1 MKIFFALLMAAVIS
15 GLSGC
20 ALWNDWFD
28 REKPLVITELQRLQ
42 ACGSQGPV
50 PRVDYFED
58 SGSVRAWEHERGV
71 QLTDL
76 DPRIEGPF
84 ALVEVGERGLQGYGV
99 LVSRDAVI
107 HSDGLLV
114 LRSTFF
120 YAAQIRGRRAE
131 ASPCV
136 LLALPPRHYSA
147 IDLYDQE
154 GVLQAHTPT
163 RPEK

>member
-1 MKIFFALLMAAVIS
+1 MRSTSLCWLRREQMKIFLALLTAVVLS

-28 REKPLVITELQRLQ
+28 REKPVVVTELQRLQ

-58 SGSVRAWEHERGV
+58 SASVQAWEHERGV

-99 LVSRDAVI
+99 L
-107 HSDGLLV
+107 
-114 LRSTFF
+114 
-120 YAAQIRGRRAE
+120 
-131 ASPCV
+131 
-136 LLALPPRHYSA
+136 
-147 IDLYDQE
+147 
-154 GVLQAHTPT
+154 
-163 RPEK
+163 

>member
-1 MKIFFALLMAAVIS
+1 MKNLFALLILMPLA
-15 GLSGC
+15 GC

-28 REKPLVITELQRLQ
+28 REKPLEVVELQRLQ

-50 PRVDYFED
+50 PRVDYFYD
-58 SGSVRAWEHERGV
+58 TASVQAWEQRRGMH
-71 QLTDL
+71 LTDL

-99 LVSRDAVI
+99 LVSRDAII
-107 HSDGLLV
+107 HSDGRLV

-120 YAAQIRGRRAE
+120 YAAQIGGTRGE

-163 RPEK
+163 QK